1 MPTRFSICIF
11 FASAA
16 AFATPGN
23 TCIAKQQ
30 QPLVALRGPQ
40 QPLASSRTRHPPLVL
55 AASSASQPPSDEA
68 NLDKILLPICLAVF
82 VQMLGVG
89 VTLATLPLMM
99 AQGGVSPTEI
109 GMTISCF
116 SAAQMIG
123 CPLLVGLSTRTGI
136 SQLMVLR
143 GCLTGNALAALFTAL
158 ATGWR
163 GITCARILAGFFAA
177 SVPVAQV
184 AVADVVPPGPQ
195 TSRALSKVA
204 SAASLG
210 IVVGPAAGGLAAEI
224 GRRCLGL
231 TPALQPRFTFAASGL
246 FAVVVLVLTAGVRL
260 PKTPVAG
267 AASPAVGG
275 GGSDTASVAAARQ
288 QAAAAA
294 APRFS
299 QPLVRWIA
307 LVCSYSVTTSVASY
321 AIFAGRFLGYGQNDI
336 SLSQSVGAAAAL
348 VAQLLV
354 LPRMLDVI
362 GEAFSCLI
370 GLVLLGACFGAVG
383 CVTVQPFH
391 FWLFVASRA
400 GHALAETSNAAITA
414 SASTPENR
422 GRNLALLQ
430 SFQSGSRLFSPLIA
444 SYLYELSLGSHR
456 FGRWLGPPGALP
468 FLWVGSMALLTAPA
482 PLLLRGV
489 VRRARG
495 LPTKE
500 R

>member
-1 MPTRFSICIF
+1 MLT
-11 FASAA
+11 
-16 AFATPGN
+16 
-23 TCIAKQQ
+23 
-30 QPLVALRGPQ
+30 
-40 QPLASSRTRHPPLVL
+40 ASSTE
-55 AASSASQPPSDEA
+55 APSPEPDV
-68 NLDKILLPICLAVF
+68 NKILLPIWLAVF

-99 AQGGVSPTEI
+99 TQAGVSPTRI
-109 GMTISCF
+109 GITISCF

-123 CPLLVGLSTRTGI
+123 CPLLVGLSARTGI
-136 SQLMVLR
+136 SQLTVLR
-143 GCLTGNALAALFTAL
+143 ACLMGNALAAIGTAV
-158 ATGWR
+158 AGGWR

-195 TSRALSKVA
+195 TSKALSRVA

-210 IVVGPAAGGLAAEI
+210 IVVGPAVGGLAAEC
-224 GRRCLGL
+224 GRRFLSL
-231 TPALQPRFTFAASGL
+231 SPALEPRFTFASSGF
-246 FAVVVLVLTAGVRL
+246 FAVAVLLLTAGVRL
-260 PKTPVAG
+260 PKTPIAAEATSGRESDGETG
-267 AASPAVGG
+267 ATLAS
-275 GGSDTASVAAARQ
+275 RR

-294 APRFS
+294 AAPKFA

-321 AIFAGRFLGYGQNDI
+321 AIFAGSFLGYGQPDI

-354 LPRMLDVI
+354 LPRMLDAM
-362 GEAFSCLI
+362 GEAFSCLV
-370 GLVLLGACFGAVG
+370 GLLILGSTFGLLG
-383 CVTVQPFH
+383 CVTVQPLH

-414 SASTPENR
+414 SASTPEKR

-444 SYLYELSLGSHR
+444 SYLYELSLGQHR

-468 FLWVGSMALLTAPA
+468 FLWVGSLAILSVPM

-489 VRRARG
+489 VRRSRG
-495 LPTKE
+495 LPVKE
-500 R
+500 S